1 MWGICPGRPHRD
13 QRLQLLVQGLRRAD
27 IERVHQRPGDLVA
40 EPVQHPSVST
50 TTGPAPAASAS
61 GSAGVVVPSA
71 AFRLGPDVVAVCRAG
86 GGPGRIHLGGRSRRP
101 RLPPRHTPSAQPP
114 RAGKQRRQARQS
126 SAHQSPCTHCSDH
139 PPTLLWP
146 PSRRQRGSLVTGT
159 STGHGYP
166 SLFLREQGVP
176 MSRASARC
184 CCSPSAV
191 GVLVAGLVWPR
202 RQMWSSRVVGARRLV
217 P

>member
-27 IERVHQRPGDLVA
+27 LERVHQRPGDLVA

-126 SAHQSPCTHCSDH
+126 SAHQSPAPTVATILRPSCGPQAAGNAAPWLLAPQLVMATLPCFSGNKVSRCPGHRPAAVVLH
-139 PPTLLWP
+139 PLLECWSP
-146 PSRRQRGSLVTGT
+146 AWFGRGGRC
-159 STGHGYP
+159 GAAGW
-166 SLFLREQGVP
+166 
-176 MSRASARC
+176 SAH
-184 CCSPSAV
+184 
-191 GVLVAGLVWPR
+191 AG
-202 RQMWSSRVVGARRLV
+202 
-217 P
+217 